1 MKSKF
6 SLIYN
11 LVIFFVG
18 VLFIVLWAND
28 MKVFE
33 LVSQGLGIAFVVL
46 ASLAMTA
53 LFVRRSNEKEAQ
65 LKQSLW
71 ALVPQVASLILGL
84 ALIFAAGAFADA
96 FSLFFALLLIV
107 AAVMKFWILF
117 AARRV
122 VALPWWLFVMP
133 VLVMVCGIV
142 LLAMGLDKVGILLS
156 LIVGIVF
163 VVYSV
168 HSLVEY
174 LIYSSLEKTIKASST
189 DVDNASI
196 IDIKS

>member
-33 LVSQGLGIAFVVL
+33 LVSQGLGITFVVL
-46 ASLAMTA
+46 GSLAMTA
-53 LFVRRSNEKEAQ
+53 FFVRRSNEKEAQ

-96 FSLFFALLLIV
+96 FSLFFSLLLIV

>member
-46 ASLAMTA
+46 GSLAMTA
-53 LFVRRSNEKEAQ
+53 FFVRRRTEKEAQ

>member
-11 LVIFFVG
+11 LVIFFIG

-46 ASLAMTA
+46 GSLAMTA
-53 LFVRRSNEKEAQ
+53 FFVRRSNEKEAQ

-84 ALIFAAGAFADA
+84 ALI
-96 FSLFFALLLIV
+96 
-107 AAVMKFWILF
+107 F

>member
-1 MKSKF
+1 M
-6 SLIYN
+6 
-11 LVIFFVG
+11 
-18 VLFIVLWAND
+18 
-28 MKVFE
+28 
-33 LVSQGLGIAFVVL
+33 
-46 ASLAMTA
+46 
-53 LFVRRSNEKEAQ
+53 
-65 LKQSLW
+65 
-71 ALVPQVASLILGL
+71 PQVASLILGL

-174 LIYSSLEKTIKASST
+174 LIYSSLENTIKASST

>member
-46 ASLAMTA
+46 GSLAMTA
-53 LFVRRSNEKEAQ
+53 FFVRRSNKKEAQ

-196 IDIKS
+196 IDIKL

>member
-46 ASLAMTA
+46 GSLAMTA
-53 LFVRRSNEKEAQ
+53 FFVRRSKEKEAQ

>member
-46 ASLAMTA
+46 GSLAMTA
-53 LFVRRSNEKEAQ
+53 FFARRSNEKEAQ

-174 LIYSSLEKTIKASST
+174 LIYSSLENTIKASST

>member
-1 MKSKF
+1 
-6 SLIYN
+6 
-11 LVIFFVG
+11 
-18 VLFIVLWAND
+18 
-28 MKVFE
+28 
-33 LVSQGLGIAFVVL
+33 
-46 ASLAMTA
+46 
-53 LFVRRSNEKEAQ
+53 
-65 LKQSLW
+65 
-71 ALVPQVASLILGL
+71 
-84 ALIFAAGAFADA
+84 
-96 FSLFFALLLIV
+96 
-107 AAVMKFWILF
+107 
-117 AARRV
+117 
-122 VALPWWLFVMP
+122 
-133 VLVMVCGIV
+133 MVCGIV